1 MVSLIVSMDGFSS
14 SMLSLFSLANSV
26 VVLEDA
32 SMARGRIMV
41 VVDEKDRDRGVVVKA
56 VVDMFVD
63 AMVSAATMAVLLL
76 LRRVVLIILVIF

>member
-1 MVSLIVSMDGFSS
+1 LVSLIVSMDGFSS

-56 VVDMFVD
+56 VVDMLVD